1 MEQAEQIT
9 GSKENP
15 KSVSAADVSV
25 DQEIQT
31 SSRPVSKHDIIFDE
45 LKKYGFKQM
54 NSVAEGL
61 DNYDQELC
69 KELLTTSVE
78 RGITK
83 HTIFE
88 IKIFNSSL
96 AVVFAFKDKVLD
108 HYFGLYNC
116 LGEPVSFDATNYTSI
131 LFKRMIYGGYS
142 NSSTQ
147 IVTRI
152 VRGWFEFIE
161 EFLIDPEEK
170 SYDSFVLHCCYSAN
184 ESLSIE
190 DKKPYKYII
199 SKKESKDRLT
209 INRNNRGKLIASHGS
224 AKGDTASKDV
234 GVYNCQNIYEL
245 IVNWFNPEIVF
256 LSKSEAAKK
265 VLRKKSPARKIATK
279 ALKPKA
285 VAKKSPTEAS
295 NSVSIMAEDEQMIT
309 GFIPKDIQNNG
320 FPDPNQP
327 SPPRQAQGKDY
338 FTLEQFS
345 APHQNTPKKT
355 IDVFS
360 DIGYYRTHLAQHQY
374 DPSVLESAMQYSD
387 QNKLLELIETKIQ
400 LNNSVE
406 TKDYW
411 YKVLTQAGV
420 GIRIIDLGINVNG
433 QPYKQKHYTAFIHQ
447 DKNISIRVMLVNDD
461 SEKEFS
467 IALAKS
473 LNLTPLLVLNEDK
486 PDGFKTAGR
495 IIEAFSHLKPNDQ
508 EIILQTALQSLFT
521 VDPISANHIP
531 GYYSKVFTSM
541 GLLQNNEDLRK
552 ICKIYHCSVREDKFI
567 NEQDLALNVQK
578 QYFEAIEKM
587 LEVFHVKESEYNE
600 ITTVQLKTKVYTAKS
615 RTRDQAL
622 KGAFHRFFVYKGTV
636 GSYIAETAFNYMLNP
651 IRTSQELSKACNN
664 LGVTPIEERLA
675 ECGYDSSAFRQRY
688 LKMVE
693 TLIEKFSY

>member
-1 MEQAEQIT
+1 MKQAKQIT

-31 SSRPVSKHDIIFDE
+31 SSRPVSKHDIIFNE

-54 NSVAEGL
+54 NSDAERL
-61 DNYDQELC
+61 DTYDRELC

-83 HTIFE
+83 HTVFE
-88 IKIFNSSL
+88 IKIFNYSL
-96 AVVFAFKDKVLD
+96 IVVFAFKDKVLD

-116 LGEPVSFDATNYTSI
+116 LGEPVSFDAANHTSI
-131 LFKRMIYGGYS
+131 LFKRMIYEGYS

-147 IVTRI
+147 IATRI

-170 SYDSFVLHCCYSAN
+170 SYDSFVRHCCYSAG
-184 ESLSIE
+184 ESLSIKDE
-190 DKKPYKYII
+190 KPYKYVFF
-199 SKKESKDRLT
+199 KKESKDRLT
-209 INRNNRGKLIASHGS
+209 INRNNCGELIVSHGS
-224 AKGDTASKDV
+224 AKGDTASKAV

-245 IVNWFNPEIVF
+245 IINWLNPEIVF

-265 VLRKKSPARKIATK
+265 VLRKKSPARKIATRT
-279 ALKPKA
+279 LKPKA

-295 NSVSIMAEDEQMIT
+295 NSVSIIAENEQVIT
-309 GFIPKDIQNNG
+309 DFIPEEIQNNG

-338 FTLEQFS
+338 FMLEQFS
-345 APHQNTPKKT
+345 APHQNTPKRT
-355 IDVFS
+355 FD
-360 DIGYYRTHLAQHQY
+360 DMNHYRMHLAQHQY
-374 DPSVLESAMQYSD
+374 DPSALESAMQYSD
-387 QNKLLELIETKIQ
+387 QNKLLALIETKIR

-411 YKVLTQAGV
+411 YKLLTQAGV
-420 GIRIIDLGINVNG
+420 GVRIIGLGINVNG
-433 QPYKQKHYTAFIHQ
+433 HPYKQKQYTAFIHE
-447 DKNISIRVMLVNDD
+447 DEHVKIRVMPIKDD

-473 LNLTPLLVLNEDK
+473 LNLTPLLVIDEDNPSVHK
-486 PDGFKTAGR
+486 AAER
-495 IIEAFSHLKPNDQ
+495 IIEAFSHLKFNDQ

-521 VDPISANHIP
+521 VDPISANHTYD
-531 GYYSKVFTSM
+531 YYTKVFTSM
-541 GLLQNNEDLRK
+541 SLVRNNEDLRK
-552 ICKIYHCSVREDKFI
+552 LCKVYHCSIREDKFI
-567 NEQDLALNVQK
+567 NEQGLALNVQK
-578 QYFEAIEKM
+578 QYFEAIEKL
-587 LEVFHVKESEYNE
+587 LEVFHVKEREYDE
-600 ITTVQLKTKVYTAKS
+600 ITTAQLKTKVYTAKS

-622 KGAFHRFFVYKGTV
+622 EGAFHRFFVYKGTV

-651 IRTSQELSKACNN
+651 IRTSQELSKVCKN
-664 LGVTPIEERLA
+664 LGVTPIEERLV
-675 ECGYDSSAFRQRY
+675 ESGYDSSMFRQRY

>member
-1 MEQAEQIT
+1 MKQAKQIT

-45 LKKYGFKQM
+45 LKKYGFKQI
-54 NSVAEGL
+54 NSDAEGL
-61 DNYDQELC
+61 DTYDQELC

-83 HTIFE
+83 HTVFE
-88 IKIFNSSL
+88 IKIFNYSL
-96 AVVFAFKDKVLD
+96 IVVFAFKDKVLD

-116 LGEPVSFDATNYTSI
+116 LGEPVSFDAANHTSI
-131 LFKRMIYGGYS
+131 LFKRMIYEGYS

-147 IVTRI
+147 IATRI

-170 SYDSFVLHCCYSAN
+170 SYDSFVRHCCYSAG
-184 ESLSIE
+184 ESLSIKDE
-190 DKKPYKYII
+190 KPYKYVFF
-199 SKKESKDRLT
+199 KKESKDRLT
-209 INRNNRGKLIASHGS
+209 INRNNHGELIVSHGS
-224 AKGDTASKDV
+224 AKGDTASKAV

-245 IVNWFNPEIVF
+245 IINWLNPEIVF

-265 VLRKKSPARKIATK
+265 VLRKKSPARKIATRT
-279 ALKPKA
+279 LKPKA

-295 NSVSIMAEDEQMIT
+295 NSVSIIAENEQVIT
-309 GFIPKDIQNNG
+309 DFIPEEIQNNG

-338 FTLEQFS
+338 FMLEQFS
-345 APHQNTPKKT
+345 APHQNTPKRT
-355 IDVFS
+355 FD
-360 DIGYYRTHLAQHQY
+360 DMNHYRMHLAQHQY
-374 DPSVLESAMQYSD
+374 DPSALESAMQYSD
-387 QNKLLELIETKIQ
+387 QNKLLAWIETKIR

-411 YKVLTQAGV
+411 YKLLTQAGV
-420 GIRIIDLGINVNG
+420 GVRIIGLGINVNG
-433 QPYKQKHYTAFIHQ
+433 HPYKQKQYTAFIHE
-447 DKNISIRVMLVNDD
+447 DEHVKIRVMPIKDD

-473 LNLTPLLVLNEDK
+473 LNLTPLLVIDEDNPSVHK
-486 PDGFKTAGR
+486 AAER
-495 IIEAFSHLKPNDQ
+495 IIEAFSHLKFNDQ
-508 EIILQTALQSLFT
+508 EIILQT
-521 VDPISANHIP
+521 
-531 GYYSKVFTSM
+531 
-541 GLLQNNEDLRK
+541 
-552 ICKIYHCSVREDKFI
+552 
-567 NEQDLALNVQK
+567 LALNVQK

-587 LEVFHVKESEYNE
+587 LEVFRVEEREYDE
-600 ITTVQLKTKVYTAKS
+600 ITTAQLKTKVYTAKS

-622 KGAFHRFFVYKGTV
+622 EGAFHRFFVYKGTV

-651 IRTSQELSKACNN
+651 IRTSQELSKVCKN
-664 LGVTPIEERLA
+664 LGVTPIEERLV
-675 ECGYDSSAFRQRY
+675 ESGYDSSMFRQGY